1 MMIGKTLLECLE
13 GVEDPRADYNRRHNF
28 LDIMA
33 IAILSVI
40 SGSDTWDDM
49 ENWGRAK
56 KEWLESFLKLPNG
69 IPSHDTFNR
78 IFP

>member
-1 MMIGKTLLECLE
+1 MKIGKTLLECLE
-13 GVEDPRADYNRRHNF
+13 SVEDPRADYNRRHNF

-40 SGSDTWDDM
+40 SGADTWDDM

-56 KEWLESFLKLPNG
+56 KE
-69 IPSHDTFNR
+69 
-78 IFP
+78 